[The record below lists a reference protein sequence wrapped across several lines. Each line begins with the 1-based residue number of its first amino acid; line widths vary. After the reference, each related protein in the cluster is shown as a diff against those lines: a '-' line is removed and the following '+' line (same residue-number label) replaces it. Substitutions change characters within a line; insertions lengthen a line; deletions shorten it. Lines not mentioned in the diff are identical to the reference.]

1 MPQLLNTG
9 RQIIGPTD
17 LAPLYV
23 GLSAANSHLL
33 SESAPARPAYALSVA
48 PAAGG
53 IGIRIR
59 IGCYPAPAAI
69 EPRRKLPPNE
79 CCWPKCGLGY
89 VELPVKEDSE
99 RFEIEVKAHRT

>member
-1 MPQLLNTG
+1 MPQLPNTG
-9 RQIIGPTD
+9 RQIIDPTD

-53 IGIRIR
+53 IGIGIR
-59 IGCYPAPAAI
+59 IGRALACTPTPVYRPTPVRVIEGAVRHDAPMV
-69 EPRRKLPPNE
+69 PGR
-79 CCWPKCGLGY
+79 
-89 VELPVKEDSE
+89 
-99 RFEIEVKAHRT
+99 